1 MIKSD
6 ALFSDCKR
14 YRYTLV
20 RQWSHGP
27 KSIAFIGLNPSTADE
42 IKNDPTVAK
51 CIRWAKKW
59 GYNEMWMLNIFAIR
73 STDPKYL
80 RMVADPIGFGNDTS
94 ISHITSKATTIV
106 CCWGTGGEF
115 LHRGYRVWH
124 DLLNHSKTYCLG
136 YTKAGHPRHPLYMS
150 NDTSLQEFSYEL

>member
-6 ALFSDCKR
+6 AEFSLCKR

-20 RQWSHGP
+20 RQWGEGP
-27 KSIAFIGLNPSTADE
+27 RSIAFIGLNPSTADE

-59 GYNEMWMLNIFAIR
+59 DYDMMWMLNIFAIR

-80 RMVADPIGFGNDTS
+80 RMVHDPIGNENNKY
-94 ISHITSKATTIV
+94 ISKITELTTTVI

-115 LHRGYRVWH
+115 LQRGRQVFN
-124 DLLNHSKTYCLG
+124 LLNHECILCLG
-136 YTKAGHPRHPLYMS
+136 TTKLGHPRHPLYLR
-150 NDTSLQEFSYEL
+150 NDTRPEVFSYDV